1 MRRAFGYTRAI
12 NRTGDAVEASLF
24 TKPEQSIVLKYGMGD
39 GRQARRPGDVG
50 LARDRI
56 YVPHW

>member
-1 MRRAFGYTRAI
+1 MFRSFTFDNPTPWMRRAFGYTRAI

-39 GRQARRPGDVG
+39 GR
-50 LARDRI
+50 
-56 YVPHW
+56 